1 MIRFLPEAVVMA
13 IHDDQIRLYG
23 GAYGVRDMSALDA
36 ALHMPQAQF
45 GGEFL
50 HTTIFEMAAAYG
62 FHLCQNHPFL
72 DGNKRAAGMAMFTFL
87 RLNGLEPTATESDYY
102 ATMMAVATGQMSK
115 EQLAAWL
122 QTAVSSHY
130 PSKKCNYQLKS
141 TDSPSF

>member
-87 RLNGLEPTATESDYY
+87 QLNGLEPHASEPEYY
-102 ATMMAVATGQMSK
+102 AVMMSVASGQMSK
-115 EQLAAWL
+115 EQLADWL
-122 QTAVSSHY
+122 REVVS
-130 PSKKCNYQLKS
+130 
-141 TDSPSF
+141 

>member
-1 MIRFLPEAVVMA
+1 MIRFLHEVVVMA

-23 GAYGVRDMSALDA
+23 EAYGVRDMSALDA

-87 RLNGLEPTATESDYY
+87 RLNGLEPHASEPDYY
-102 ATMMAVATGQMSK
+102 TVMMSVASGQMSK
-115 EQLAAWL
+115 EQLADWL
-122 QTAVSSHY
+122 REVV
-130 PSKKCNYQLKS
+130 N
-141 TDSPSF
+141 